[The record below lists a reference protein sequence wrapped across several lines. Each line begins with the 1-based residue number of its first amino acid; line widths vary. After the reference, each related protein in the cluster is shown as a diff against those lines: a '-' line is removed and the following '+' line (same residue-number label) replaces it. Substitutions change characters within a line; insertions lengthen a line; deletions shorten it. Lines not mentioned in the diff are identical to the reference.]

1 MEKKSNNSK
10 SAGII
15 RAWKL
20 LYVLLISG
28 MFWGCWMLYY
38 LPQMKDIYYWR
49 GNLVLF
55 LAYALFSAYM
65 LSRFEGFNL
74 GVFRNRDVMYSQ
86 AVALTVS
93 DFAAYVII
101 FLLIEKLPEVVH
113 LLALLVL
120 QLVVSSVWIYV
131 GNRIYFSLYK
141 PKKTVIVYE
150 NESEV
155 EKIKNTPY
163 FENKFQVLE
172 EIKYAEKTEDFSGII
187 SENAECVFVTGIDAE
202 SRNKLIQYCLRN
214 GLYCCSLPN
223 LGDIILAGAVT
234 DCLNGE
240 VVMNTQRKIINP
252 DYALVKRAFDII
264 ASLLGLLL
272 LSPLLIVISF
282 MIAAYDNGPV
292 IYKQIR
298 LTKDGREF
306 MLWKFRSMRVDA
318 EKDGIAR
325 LAAEDDDRITP
336 VGKFIRKCRID
347 ELPQLV
353 NILKGDM
360 SLVGPRPE
368 RPEIAEQYEEKL
380 PEFRLRLQ
388 VKAGLTGYAQV
399 YGKYN
404 TEPYEKL
411 QMDLLYINKM
421 SLLEDAKLIFTT
433 IKILFKKE
441 STEGINPDQ
450 ITAMSDK

>member
-120 QLVVSSVWIYV
+120 QLVVSSVWIYF
-131 GNRIYFSLYK
+131 GNRIYFALYK

-187 SENAECVFVTGIDAE
+187 NENAECVFVTGIDAE

-214 GLYCCSLPN
+214 GLHCCSLPN

-282 MIAAYDNGPV
+282 IISAYDNGPV